1 MVLFLNDIGTG
12 EVMLVLVFIL
22 IFFGYKS
29 IPGLART
36 FGQTI
41 RKVKDA
47 SQEIQS
53 EIKKSTLDMKS
64 ELDLTGIIQ
73 DTANDIKRP
82 LDQYANDVEDVVS
95 RRPIHSQA
103 NTPIIP
109 AQTDPVIVPD
119 LVENNNG
126 VKKVDL
132 SISEVKPDNISQQ
145 KTESKELKGTRKNK

>member
-22 IFFGYKS
+22 IFFGSKS

-95 RRPIHSQA
+95 RRPLHSHA

-109 AQTDPVIVPD
+109 AQTEPTIVPE
-119 LVENNNG
+119 VAENKNG
-126 VKKVDL
+126 VKKVGL
-132 SISEVKPDNISQQ
+132 SISEVKPDNISEQ
-145 KTESKELKGTRKNK
+145 KTESKEIKGTRKNK

>member
-1 MVLFLNDIGTG
+1 VPWY

-22 IFFGYKS
+22 IFFGSKS

-47 SQEIQS
+47 SQEIQT

-73 DTANDIKRP
+73 STTNDIKRP
-82 LDQYANDVEDVVS
+82 LDQYANDIEDVVS
-95 RRPIHSQA
+95 RRPIHSHA
-103 NTPIIP
+103 KKPIVSQQIEEAQVTEEPQENKSASEIVDAPVLKAEPKKAP
-109 AQTDPVIVPD
+109 A
-119 LVENNNG
+119 
-126 VKKVDL
+126 KKVAPKAKA
-132 SISEVKPDNISQQ
+132 IAAK
-145 KTESKELKGTRKNK
+145 KK